1 MIGAILGLI
10 PALIVAIILFLINPI
25 FGVLWILWLVG
36 VTIFTLKRNKRR

>member
-10 PALIVAIILFLINPI
+10 PAIILAIILFLINPI

-36 VTIFTLKRNKRR
+36 VAVFTLRKKK